1 MGGQNRARAR
11 RLEAHLVQ
19 RRPLQQVEECP
30 LVVVDQVEVRPV
42 LQQRLD
48 HPRLGRL
55 VAGGGV
61 QGSVAVLV
69 ITDSY

>member
-1 MGGQNRARAR
+1 M
-11 RLEAHLVQ
+11 Q
-19 RRPLQQVEECP
+19 RRPLQQVEECS

-69 ITDSY
+69 ITYSY

>member
-1 MGGQNRARAR
+1 M
-11 RLEAHLVQ
+11 Q

-30 LVVVDQVEVRPV
+30 LVVVDEVEVRPV

-55 VAGGGV
+55 VTGRGV

-69 ITDSY
+69 ITHSY

>member
-1 MGGQNRARAR
+1 M
-11 RLEAHLVQ
+11 Q

-30 LVVVDQVEVRPV
+30 LVVVDEVEVRPV

-48 HPRLGRL
+48 HPSLGGL

-69 ITDSY
+69 ITHSY